1 AAVLALRWIG
11 PLTSSL
17 RNVIRDAMIGHCR
30 VQVRRVGAGRRKAM
44 QSFVWQPR
52 RPANIARTNNNMR
65 GRCAEGSGGCQAGLS
80 EGGDVQVRPRPCVS
94 LRRAIGLE
102 VEWG

>member
-1 AAVLALRWIG
+1 
-11 PLTSSL
+11 
-17 RNVIRDAMIGHCR
+17 MIGRCR
-30 VQVRRVGAGRRKAM
+30 VQVRRLGAGRRKAL

-52 RPANIARTNNNMR
+52 RTANIARTNNMR

-80 EGGDVQVRPRPCVS
+80 KGGDVQVRPPCAS

-102 VEWG
+102 VE